1 MDRISTILVP
11 FDFSNIAK
19 SALEYTAAF
28 VGRNDDIKIV
38 LAHISG
44 NSNFSILPENLKKI
58 EEKYNSKLKNKLEW
72 VTQSGSLTDALL
84 SIQKTR
90 QVDMVIMG
98 TSGTQKE
105 GDAEMTN
112 TSKFVLEADCPV
124 LVVPNGYKEFKLK
137 RIALVLGNEEI
148 EDTHVLGRLLQVA
161 RRFNAQVHVVTVENK
176 PGNYGYSKEE
186 EKNENAV
193 EYYLESF
200 YAERVFIKNKD
211 VVEGILD
218 YATKKELDL
227 ITILPRNHS
236 KRSEPSEG
244 QLTQLLTVHSQV
256 PLLAI
261 D

>member
-1 MDRISTILVP
+1 MDKISTILVP
-11 FDFSNIAK
+11 FDFSDTAK
-19 SALEYTAAF
+19 SALDYAAEF
-28 VGRNDDIKIV
+28 VGRNDDIRIV

-44 NSNFSILPENLKKI
+44 HSNFSILPENLKKI

-72 VTQSGSLTDALL
+72 ITQSGSLTNTLL
-84 SIQKTR
+84 EIQKTR
-90 QVDMVIMG
+90 QVDLVIMG
-98 TSGTQKE
+98 TSGSKKE
-105 GDAEMTN
+105 GNDEMTN
-112 TSKFVLEADCPV
+112 TSEFALEADCSV
-124 LVVPNGYKEFKLK
+124 LVVPGNHENFKLK

-148 EDTHVLGRLLQVA
+148 DDTRVLKTLLLVA
-161 RRFNAQVHVVTVENK
+161 RKFNAQVHVVTIENR

-193 EYYLESF
+193 EYYLENF

-211 VVEGILD
+211 VVKGILN
-218 YATKKELDL
+218 YAAKNDLDL

-244 QLTQLLTVHSQV
+244 QLTQVLTLRSQV
-256 PLLAI
+256 PVLAI

>member
-19 SALEYTAAF
+19 SALEYTVAF
-28 VGRNDDIKIV
+28 VGRNDDIRIV

-44 NSNFSILPENLKKI
+44 NSNFSILPENFKRI

-72 VTQSGSLTDALL
+72 ITQSGSLTNTLL
-84 SIQKTR
+84 AIQNTR
-90 QVDMVIMG
+90 MVDMVIMG
-98 TSGTQKE
+98 TSGPQKE
-105 GDAEMTN
+105 GAAEITN

-124 LVVPNGYKEFKLK
+124 LVVPKAYQDFKLN

-148 EDTHVLGRLLQVA
+148 DDTSVLETLLQVA
-161 RRFNAQVHVVTVENK
+161 RRFNAQVHVVTIENK
-176 PGNYGYSKEE
+176 PGNYGYSEEE

-211 VVEGILD
+211 VVEGILN
-218 YATKKELDL
+218 YASKKELDL

-244 QLTQLLTVHSQV
+244 QLTQLLALHSQV
-256 PLLAI
+256 PVLAI